1 MNEATDITKMFQICQ
16 LLTSFMADL
25 HVFFLFFFFS
35 VILSQSFF
43 LLAFL
48 AWKWLPPPTGF
59 HRVFFV
65 VVAILTSCNV
75 ARTCVHSDNE
85 KFIPKNN
92 TEQENTFDWLCRLSN
107 QNKLKQVLCDVRFLV
122 CSSSLTLIKC
132 AALRWTNRRIIDG
145 AIRNNCRTE
154 WD

>member
-43 LLAFL
+43 LLAFF

-132 AALRWTNRRIIDG
+132 AALRWTNRRIIDR
-145 AIRNNCRTE
+145 AIRNNWRTE

>member
-1 MNEATDITKMFQICQ
+1 MS
-16 LLTSFMADL
+16 SF
-25 HVFFLFFFFS
+25 FSFFFF
-35 VILSQSFF
+35 QSYLARVSFY
-43 LLAFL
+43 LLF
-48 AWKWLPPPTGF
+48 WLESDCHHQLVF
-59 HRVFFV
+59 IEFFFV

-75 ARTCVHSDNE
+75 ARTCIHSDNE
-85 KFIPKNN
+85 KFIPKDN

-107 QNKLKQVLCDVRFLV
+107 QNKLKQVLCDVRFLL

>member
-43 LLAFL
+43 LLALRDCHHQLVFVE
-48 AWKWLPPPTGF
+48 F
-59 HRVFFV
+59 FFV
-65 VVAILTSCNV
+65 VAVLTSCNV

-85 KFIPKNN
+85 KFIPKDN

-145 AIRNNCRTE
+145 AIRNN
-154 WD
+154 